1 MLSPNYIDCEQG
13 SREWFEA
20 RLGCVTSS
28 RIGDL
33 VKKRQKGKNKNDGSD
48 DLQCKIDLR
57 WELVGEFLTGKP
69 TEHYVSRWMKEG
81 KEKEP
86 LARTEYEIR
95 NNVTVETIGFCYHP
109 AIKYAG
115 ASPDGLVGVD
125 GLVEFKCPKL
135 HTHLEYLDNDVI
147 PDEYLPQLVWQLACD
162 PDRQWVD
169 FVSFH
174 PDMQEEDRIFQK
186 RMMRSEAADALI
198 SAYQAEVEQ
207 FNSEVQAKIANIKS
221 KRLVAA

>member
-13 SREWFEA
+13 SKEWFDA
-20 RLGCVTSS
+20 RLGSVTSC
-28 RIGDL
+28 RIAD
-33 VKKRQKGKNKNDGSD
+33 VTAKRKRGTEELACRVN
-48 DLQCKIDLR
+48 LR
-57 WELVGEFLTGKP
+57 WELVGELFTGKP

-115 ASPDGLVGVD
+115 ASPDGLVGER
-125 GLVEFKCPKL
+125 GLVEFKCPTL
-135 HTHLEYLDNDVI
+135 QTHLEYLANDVI
-147 PDEYLPQLVWQLACD
+147 PDDYIPQLTWQLACD
-162 PDRQWVD
+162 PDREWVD

-174 PDMQEEDRIFQK
+174 PDMPDEYKIFQK
-186 RMMRSEAADALI
+186 MMHRTSEVDALI
-198 SAYQAEVEQ
+198 AAYNLEVEQ
-207 FNSEVQAKIANIKS
+207 FNSEVQAVLKTIKE